1 MEQVWWRVKVFDP
14 ESKTCTYLDKLAE
27 SVEDIEKELKEDG
40 LWVFVSATIS
50 IHQ

>member
-1 MEQVWWRVKVFDP
+1 MNEVWWSVKVFDP
-14 ESKTCTYLDKLAE
+14 ESNTYTYLDKHAE

-50 IHQ
+50 THQ